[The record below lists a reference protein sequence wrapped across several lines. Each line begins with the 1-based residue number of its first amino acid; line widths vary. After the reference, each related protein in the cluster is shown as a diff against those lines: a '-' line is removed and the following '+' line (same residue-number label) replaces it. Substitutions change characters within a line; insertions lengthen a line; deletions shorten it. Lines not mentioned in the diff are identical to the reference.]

1 MYKLAKLSFAVLCAL
16 GVSAVTAQTVQRDG
30 KEVKPAQARAP
41 VTTAQ
46 APAGGAA
53 AGGAAGGATAAV
65 GATTAGT
72 LAFVGMAAFAVVGA
86 TANSDNGAAV
96 THNP

>member
-1 MYKLAKLSFAVLCAL
+1 MHKVTKLSIAVLCAL
-16 GVSAVTAQTVQRDG
+16 GVTAVTAQTVERDG
-30 KEVKPAQARAP
+30 KEVKPAQTRAP
-41 VTTAQ
+41 VSTAQ

-72 LAFVGMAAFAVVGA
+72 VAFVGMAAFTVVGA
-86 TANSDNGAAV
+86 AANSDNGAAV